1 MVLDRRRRV
10 DHRLEVSGCRKTKE
24 SSMGRPEILQ
34 VSLGR
39 RTKLARRNTELD
51 EMGEIGRS
59 YLADPVKWRKQV
71 GT

>member
-1 MVLDRRRRV
+1 
-10 DHRLEVSGCRKTKE
+10 
-24 SSMGRPEILQ
+24 MGRPEILQ

-39 RTKLARRNTELD
+39 RTELARRNTELD

-59 YLADPVKWRKQV
+59 CLADPVKWRKQV